1 MISAKF
7 PNNTWVWAQ
16 TPPQVFFKDF
26 AYLLGIPTKGIY
38 RYMATSAFSQK
49 LDFRC
54 LTRFCNVS
62 VFTPKQL
69 PRIMTLLSWLV
80 LKVVR
85 RSSHWNGFLETRAS
99 KVLRNHE
106 IQLQIEIPLK
116 ILWKE
121 LFFLQLLQTSEMW
134 FLLKWN
140 LSQIFSKDFT
150 NL

>member
-1 MISAKF
+1 
-7 PNNTWVWAQ
+7 
-16 TPPQVFFKDF
+16 
-26 AYLLGIPTKGIY
+26 
-38 RYMATSAFSQK
+38 MATSAFSQK

-150 NL
+150 NLYGHLYQRRQHVQMAASMCFLLSFNWRYSVCFEWL